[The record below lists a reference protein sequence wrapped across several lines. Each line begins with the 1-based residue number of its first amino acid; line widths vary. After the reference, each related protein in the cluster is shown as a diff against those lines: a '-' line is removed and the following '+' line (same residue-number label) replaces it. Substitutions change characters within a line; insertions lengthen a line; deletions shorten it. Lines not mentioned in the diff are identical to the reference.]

1 MAVAERRVCLSALQ
15 PAARADRRTQR
26 RAAIAAHE
34 AIESA
39 APEARRDCVA
49 GGRPVRSREALSAA
63 ALRRTGTAGRHRT
76 GNRHRSDAAAVR
88 RTDRRSRSQGGRRDP
103 GPVAG
108 SQSGTRQNHHHGHA
122 RSARGRTRDAGAAP
136 RKRAADGSGRMKY
149 FPLIWRNLLRRK
161 VRTIFTL
168 ASVFIAF
175 VLYSFLMVVQNAF
188 SMGVE
193 VAGVDRLVL
202 LHKVSLI
209 QLLPISYADRIR
221 STEGVT
227 HVGHST
233 WFGGTY
239 QDKATQFAVMAV
251 DPAYFQLYPE
261 ARIPQDQMQ
270 AWLADRQGVIVG
282 RTTATR
288 YGWKIGDKVPI
299 QATIWQP
306 KQGNTWFFNID
317 GIYDGDRGFDT
328 STFFFHYEYLDENR
342 RGAYGL
348 VGWYVLRIDDPAHA
362 ADVAAR
368 LDAQFANSSAETKT
382 STEK

>member
-1 MAVAERRVCLSALQ
+1 
-15 PAARADRRTQR
+15 
-26 RAAIAAHE
+26 
-34 AIESA
+34 
-39 APEARRDCVA
+39 
-49 GGRPVRSREALSAA
+49 
-63 ALRRTGTAGRHRT
+63 
-76 GNRHRSDAAAVR
+76 
-88 RTDRRSRSQGGRRDP
+88 
-103 GPVAG
+103 
-108 SQSGTRQNHHHGHA
+108 
-122 RSARGRTRDAGAAP
+122 
-136 RKRAADGSGRMKY
+136 MKY

-188 SMGVE
+188 SMGVD

-202 LHKVSLI
+202 MHKVSLI
-209 QLLPISYADRIR
+209 QLLPVAYVDRIR

-233 WFGGTY
+233 WFGGMW

-261 ARIPQDQMQ
+261 ARIPEDQIQ

-282 RTTATR
+282 RTTATK
-288 YGWKIGDKVPI
+288 YGWNVGDKVPI

-317 GIYDGDRGFDT
+317 GIYDADKGFDT
-328 STFFFHYEYLDENR
+328 SNFFFHYDYLEENR
-342 RGAYGL
+342 RGAYGM
-348 VGWYVLRIDDPAHA
+348 VGWYVLRIDDPSHA
-362 ADVAAR
+362 TDVAAR

-382 STEK
+382 STEKAFLQGFVNQVGNIKAIIISILAAVLFTLFLLVLANTMAQSVRERTSELAVLKTLGFSNGMVLGLVLVESILMALLGGGLGLAITYFAVEGGSFNNAFLPVFIMRSRDIAIGIALCCALGVVAGAFPAITAMRLRITDALRRT

>member
-1 MAVAERRVCLSALQ
+1 
-15 PAARADRRTQR
+15 
-26 RAAIAAHE
+26 
-34 AIESA
+34 
-39 APEARRDCVA
+39 
-49 GGRPVRSREALSAA
+49 
-63 ALRRTGTAGRHRT
+63 
-76 GNRHRSDAAAVR
+76 
-88 RTDRRSRSQGGRRDP
+88 
-103 GPVAG
+103 
-108 SQSGTRQNHHHGHA
+108 
-122 RSARGRTRDAGAAP
+122 
-136 RKRAADGSGRMKY
+136 MKY

-202 LHKVSLI
+202 MHKVSLI
-209 QLLPISYADRIR
+209 QLLPVSYADRIR
-221 STEGVT
+221 GTEGVT

-233 WFGGTY
+233 WFGGMY
-239 QDKATQFAVMAV
+239 QDKATQFAVMAI
-251 DPAYFQLYPE
+251 DPGYFQLYPE
-261 ARIPQDQMQ
+261 ARIPEEQLH
-270 AWLADRQGVIVG
+270 AWLADRQGAIVG

-288 YGWKIGDKVPI
+288 YGWKVGDKIPI
-299 QATIWQP
+299 QATIWLP

-342 RGAYGL
+342 RGAYGQ
-348 VGWYVLRIDDPAHA
+348 VGWYVLRIDDPSHA

-382 STEK
+382 STEKAFLQGFVNQVGNIKAIIISILAAVLFTLFLLVLANTMAQSVRERTSELAVLKTLGFSNGLVLGLVLVESILIALLGGGLGLAITYFAVEGGSFNNALLPVFIMRSRDIAIGVALCCALGIVAGAFPAMTAMRLRITDALRRT

>member
-1 MAVAERRVCLSALQ
+1 
-15 PAARADRRTQR
+15 
-26 RAAIAAHE
+26 
-34 AIESA
+34 
-39 APEARRDCVA
+39 
-49 GGRPVRSREALSAA
+49 
-63 ALRRTGTAGRHRT
+63 
-76 GNRHRSDAAAVR
+76 
-88 RTDRRSRSQGGRRDP
+88 
-103 GPVAG
+103 
-108 SQSGTRQNHHHGHA
+108 
-122 RSARGRTRDAGAAP
+122 
-136 RKRAADGSGRMKY
+136 MKY

-209 QLLPISYADRIR
+209 QLLPVSYADRIR
-221 STEGVT
+221 ATEGVT
-227 HVGHST
+227 HVGHAS
-233 WFGGTY
+233 WFGGMY
-239 QDKATQFAVMAV
+239 QDKATQFAVMAI
-251 DPAYFQLYPE
+251 DPGYFQLYPE
-261 ARIPQDQMQ
+261 ARIPEEQLH
-270 AWLADRQGVIVG
+270 AWLADRQGAVVG

-288 YGWKIGDKVPI
+288 YGWKVGDKIPI
-299 QATIWQP
+299 QATIWLP

-342 RGAYGL
+342 RGAYGQ
-348 VGWYVLRIDDPAHA
+348 VGWYVLRIDDPSHA

-382 STEK
+382 STEKAFLQGFVNQVGNIKAIIISILAAVLFTLFLLVLANTMAQSVRERTSELAVLKTLGFSNGLVLGLVLVESILMALLGGGLGLAITYFAVEGGSFNNALLPVFIMRSRDIAIGIALCCALGVVAGAFPAMTAMRLRITDALRRT

>member
-1 MAVAERRVCLSALQ
+1 
-15 PAARADRRTQR
+15 
-26 RAAIAAHE
+26 
-34 AIESA
+34 
-39 APEARRDCVA
+39 
-49 GGRPVRSREALSAA
+49 
-63 ALRRTGTAGRHRT
+63 
-76 GNRHRSDAAAVR
+76 
-88 RTDRRSRSQGGRRDP
+88 
-103 GPVAG
+103 
-108 SQSGTRQNHHHGHA
+108 
-122 RSARGRTRDAGAAP
+122 
-136 RKRAADGSGRMKY
+136 MKY

-202 LHKVSLI
+202 MHKVSLI
-209 QLLPISYADRIR
+209 QLLPVSYADRIR
-221 STEGVT
+221 GTEGVT

-233 WFGGTY
+233 WFGGMY

-261 ARIPQDQMQ
+261 ARIQQEQLQ

-288 YGWKIGDKVPI
+288 YGWNIGDKIPI

-306 KQGNTWFFNID
+306 KQGNTWFFNVD
-317 GIYDGDRGFDT
+317 GIYDADRGFDT
-328 STFFFHYEYLDENR
+328 SNFFFHYEYLDENR
-342 RGAYGL
+342 RGAYGRSAGMSCVSTTRPTPL
-348 VGWYVLRIDDPAHA
+348 MSLPVSTRSSPIRPPKRRPPPKRRSCRGSST
-362 ADVAAR
+362 R
-368 LDAQFANSSAETKT
+368 LETSRRSSSRFSPPSSSRCSCSCWRTRWRSRFANGPASLRCSRRSA
-382 STEK
+382 SPMVLCSVWCWWSRF